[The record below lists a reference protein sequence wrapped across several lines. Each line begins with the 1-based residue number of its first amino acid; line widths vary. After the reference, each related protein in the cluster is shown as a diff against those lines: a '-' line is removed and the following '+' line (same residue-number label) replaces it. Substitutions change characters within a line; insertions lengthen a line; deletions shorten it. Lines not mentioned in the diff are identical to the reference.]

1 MAPGED
7 ALQHGLEL
15 LVAADRQRTAVAGH
29 EVDVVA
35 LAAGD
40 GVEVQQ
46 RRSGGHGFGGG
57 EAPGLG
63 QQQVRGVH
71 IPEHLVGIAQ
81 YPHPIHGAEEIAL
94 HLLIHPVVAAADGD
108 QQILRPHE
116 LRYLLSGGT
125 QGSGAHAAAGQR
137 EDAAIH
143 RKIQRTAGLLPA
155 LRMQELLPNGD
166 AGGEEPLLRQSG
178 GHELRD
184 QVPVGDAQSVHLQ
197 IPHTGRAGEVR
208 GHEVGGDADAI
219 AAAQLRH
226 HHGGEQVDADH
237 GIRCLIDQLL
247 IQGAD
252 APDALLIEQVG
263 GVLLLPTIGLRRKF
277 WGHSD
282 RQSRGRG

>member
-1 MAPGED
+1 M
-7 ALQHGLEL
+7 
-15 LVAADRQRTAVAGH
+15 
-29 EVDVVA
+29 
-35 LAAGD
+35 
-40 GVEVQQ
+40 
-46 RRSGGHGFGGG
+46 
-57 EAPGLG
+57 
-63 QQQVRGVH
+63 
-71 IPEHLVGIAQ
+71 GIAQ
-81 YPHPIHGAEEIAL
+81 SPHPIHRAEEIAL

-137 EDAAIH
+137 EDVAIH

-237 GIRCLIDQLL
+237 GIRRLVDQFL

-252 APDALLIEQVG
+252 APDTLLIEQAG
-263 GVLLLPTIGLRRKF
+263 GVLLLPAIACAVNFGGIAIGKVVAVA
-277 WGHSD
+277 D
-282 RQSRGRG
+282 EVGRGLGQELQGVIGAALHTAGLQLLSQRRSGRVVSSPRGTGEQKHFHTGLLLVFSASFCSLGRL